1 MVSTFR
7 RNRFRQQNPH
17 HFRPTLEVLETR
29 CVLSTFNTFA
39 LPTAGSAPSGIVDGP
54 DGNLWFTEANADKIG
69 RITPGGVVTEFA
81 IPTPGSSPL
90 SIVVGSDGNLWFTEV
105 NGFQIGRI
113 TTTGVVTE
121 FRLPTTGFKPISITA
136 GPDGALWFT
145 EMNANNPTTD
155 LPSSQPPVFEPTTSH
170 PILGGKIGR
179 ISTTGAVTEFTIPTG
194 ADPNGTPNGITTG
207 PDGNLWFT
215 ERNSSDHPVIGRLT
229 PGGAYSEFPVT
240 NAIFSQ
246 SGSITVG
253 PDGNLWFTVSGY
265 SSYVGRI
272 STTGTFSGFGNF
284 ATNFARGITVG
295 PDGNLWLTN
304 YDQQFGDPALIT
316 RVTPAGVVTQFP
328 LPDAAG
334 GAFGITADHNGNLWF
349 TELVSG
355 KIVEEV
361 FGGATAAS
369 TQTVLSANPSPG
381 VFGQPVTL
389 TATVTSIVGIPTGTV
404 TFSDRSTILG
414 SATLDANG
422 QAKLSV
428 MLAAG
433 GHDLSAQYV
442 GNTTFASSTSTTLSE
457 PVNPAPTVIA
467 ISASANP
474 ALVGQS
480 VTFTATVSPVQ
491 PGIGTPS
498 GTVTFIDSGN
508 VVATVA
514 LDATG
519 RASFS
524 TSFTSANSHTIQAV
538 YHGSQDFA
546 ASSQSLIEQVN
557 ATTGKVASITTLT
570 ASATTITVGQK
581 VTFTATVKAASG
593 TAIPTGLVTFF
604 DGNVKLGTAT
614 LNAQGQAVFTFAFS
628 TAGSHTIKAV
638 YSGNEMFDPS
648 SASLIENVKKPRTWW
663 KR

>member
-1 MVSTFR
+1 
-7 RNRFRQQNPH
+7 
-17 HFRPTLEVLETR
+17 
-29 CVLSTFNTFA
+29 
-39 LPTAGSAPSGIVDGP
+39 VDGP

-69 RITPGGVVTEFA
+69 RITPSGGVTEFA

-105 NGFQIGRI
+105 NAFQIGRI
-113 TTTGVVTE
+113 TTSGVVTE
-121 FRLPTTGFKPISITA
+121 FHLPTTGFKPISITA

-179 ISTTGAVTEFTIPTG
+179 ISTTGAITEFTILTG

-229 PGGAYSEFPVT
+229 PGGIYTEFFIT
-240 NAIFSQ
+240 NALFSQ

-272 STTGTFSGFGNF
+272 STNGTFSGFGSF

-316 RVTPAGVVTQFP
+316 RVTPAGVVTEFP
-328 LPDAAG
+328 LPDAAA
-334 GAFGITADHNGNLWF
+334 GAFGITADHNGDLWL

-355 KIVEEV
+355 KIVEVV
-361 FGGATAAS
+361 FGGATAAT

-381 VFGQPVTL
+381 VFGQPITL
-389 TATVTSIVGIPTGTV
+389 TASVTSPVGIPTGTV
-404 TFSDRSTILG
+404 TFSDGSTILG
-414 SATLDANG
+414 SATLDTNG

-428 MLAAG
+428 LLAAG
-433 GHDLSAQYV
+433 AHDLSAQYV
-442 GNTTFASSTSTTLSE
+442 GNATFASSTSTTLSE
-457 PVNPAPTVIA
+457 TVNPAPTITA
-467 ISASANP
+467 ISASKNP
-474 ALVGQS
+474 VLVGQS
-480 VTFTATVSPVQ
+480 VTFTATVTPAQ
-491 PGIGTPS
+491 PGTVIPS

-519 RASFS
+519 RGAFS
-524 TSFTSANSHTIQAV
+524 TSFTVAEAHTIQVV

-557 ATTGKVASITTLT
+557 APNGKVASITTLT

-581 VTFTATVKAASG
+581 VTFTATVKAALG
-593 TAIPTGLVTFF
+593 IAIPTGVVTFF

-614 LNAQGQAVFTFAFS
+614 INSQGQAIFSFAFS
-628 TAGSHTIKAV
+628 TTGSHSIKAV
-638 YSGNEMFDPS
+638 YSGDDMFDPS
-648 SASLIENVKKPRTWW
+648 SASLVETVKKRTWS
-663 KR
+663 RR